1 MVAGTHGS
9 TFGGNPLAM
18 AVGNAVMDVMTAP
31 GFNDKVRKTALLL
44 KQRLAELKDRY
55 PTVIAEVRGEGLLI
69 GLKAAIP
76 NGELAD
82 AARNEKLLT
91 VGAGENV
98 VRLLPPLIVTDAE
111 ITDAMDRLDRAC
123 AAIVKS
129 QQSASSKQGAAG

>member
-1 MVAGTHGS
+1 M
-9 TFGGNPLAM
+9 L
-18 AVGNAVMDVMTAP
+18 DVVLKP
-31 GFNDKVRKTALLL
+31 GFLDHVKHAELLFR
-44 KQRLAELKDRY
+44 QRLAALKDRY